1 MIRTGEKYLN
11 DLRDGRTIF
20 INGEKITNHVDHPA
34 FKNAFRSVANLYDYK
49 VAHTDS
55 MTFKTETG
63 EQMSL
68 YWQLP
73 STPEKLIARG
83 HAAYEWA
90 KQTMG
95 WLGRS
100 PDYVASAL
108 TGMMTHIELFE
119 SYSQE
124 RADALRNYFSYV
136 SENDLYLAYALI
148 NPQGDRSKTPG
159 EHTKNLYHTLG
170 VVEKNAKGI
179 IVRGTK
185 MLATGAVL
193 ADEVLVGSHKP
204 LKPGIDERYALSFAL
219 PLNTQGI
226 KILSRKSY
234 ELGVNP
240 QDYPISSRF
249 DETDSMIYFD
259 DVLVPWERVFVLED
273 IEMVTNQLRLTVSEA
288 MMDIQS
294 LARYAVKLHFLAG
307 LAQSMVEVNGV
318 VQIPAVKESLAQL
331 ACYAMHIEA
340 LFNSAIHCPKVYN
353 GFYLPDKIQL
363 DTYRVI
369 SQSTYPKVLEIIR
382 KLAGGGVLMLPSSE
396 ADLENEEILSI
407 IEKAQYSSIIS
418 PVERVRVMKLVWDV
432 IGSEFASRHH
442 QYELFYAGAAYQTL
456 GRLYNQ
462 YDWEASR
469 ELVEKIKTL

>member
-34 FKNAFRSVANLYDYK
+34 FKNAIRSVANLYDYK
-49 VAHTDS
+49 VAHADT

-63 EQMSL
+63 DQMSL

-179 IVRGTK
+179 VVRGTK

-204 LKPGIDERYALSFAL
+204 LKQGIDERYALSFAL
-219 PLNTQGI
+219 PLNTKGI

-234 ELGVNP
+234 ESGVNP
-240 QDYPISSRF
+240 KDYPISSRF

-273 IEMVTNQLRLTVSEA
+273 IEMVVDQLRLTVSEA

-318 VQIPAVKESLAQL
+318 AQIPAVKESLGQL
-331 ACYAMHIEA
+331 ACYAMHVET
-340 LFNSAIHCPKVYN
+340 LFNSALHCPKFHN
-353 GFYLPDKIQL
+353 GFYLPDKTQL

-396 ADLENEEILSI
+396 ADLENEEILNI
-407 IEKAQYSSIIS
+407 IEKAQYSSIVS
-418 PVERVRVMKLVWDV
+418 PVERVRMMKLVWDV

-462 YDWEASR
+462 YDWGASR